1 MEILIVQPKNQKQL
15 AAVKA
20 VLTTLNVAFKKEESP
35 YNPEF
40 LAKILEWSKEIA
52 EGKGTKIA
60 LEDLW
65 K

>member
-40 LAKILEWSKEIA
+40 LAKILE
-52 EGKGTKIA
+52 
-60 LEDLW
+60 
-65 K
+65 